1 MKDHLESLK
10 CLRRSMAPKPG
21 TDQFFQKGRSL
32 YPIRGGGG
40 GGAGAATSEEEAG
53 VRGTTPINQE
63 AETDTSK
70 RRTISARN
78 NDSRICTCK
87 CVHVSSISPCNARDA
102 NILSL
107 HHFQPVEMHGNR
119 TYSYR
124 ASKEK
129 PSTSRKDKALP
140 TQLGKA
146 NPRSLGIGGCTG
158 LQGAFHP
165 TALPKAAS
173 KASKTLRGR
182 GESPAG
188 RDPEHDNI
196 KCYRRDH
203 TQRARFPVHS
213 LPGTKEGWRSE
224 TSHQSKKSE
233 QTEHFKTEGIHILKD
248 LLRAGDWMTKVD
260 LKDATSWCQYTRRTE
275 PS

>member
-1 MKDHLESLK
+1 
-10 CLRRSMAPKPG
+10 
-21 TDQFFQKGRSL
+21 
-32 YPIRGGGG
+32 
-40 GGAGAATSEEEAG
+40 
-53 VRGTTPINQE
+53 
-63 AETDTSK
+63 
-70 RRTISARN
+70 
-78 NDSRICTCK
+78 
-87 CVHVSSISPCNARDA
+87 
-102 NILSL
+102 
-107 HHFQPVEMHGNR
+107 MHGNR

-146 NPRSLGIGGCTG
+146 NPRSLGTRGCTG

-188 RDPEHDNI
+188 RDPEHDNK

-224 TSHQSKKSE
+224 TSHQSKNLNRFVH
-233 QTEHFKTEGIHILKD
+233 TEHFKMEGSAPGSSIL
-248 LLRAGDWMTKVD
+248 LQAATNTAEGAGAVRTGLFSPINPLHLSAWNSKTIMTDKPSSVIES
-260 LKDATSWCQYTRRTE
+260 DASTRGWGASCEGHGLGTPGPQRRDSGISTAWKRWQ
-275 PS
+275 PFMQ